1 MSCFCIVS
9 LFSVF
14 VVIVFTLLQIRVF
27 ISLYLVSLSFS
38 INSHWYRFAS
48 SSSLLV
54 GYIISL
60 TTFEVQ
66 YLFALIIDLIEFDYL
81 SSFCYIVVL
90 LSFLLH
96 DQISIWIV
104 TLFHVLDQSYPL
116 IKGVHCLSRR
126 VFSSISF
133 FMFYI
138 HYVGYYASHFF
149 TISNH
154 NEIFFNLFLLL
165 FSLSTNVV
173 SCHCKT

>member
-1 MSCFCIVS
+1 MYSFRFYIY
-9 LFSVF
+9 L
-14 VVIVFTLLQIRVF
+14 
-27 ISLYLVSLSFS
+27 ISLGFS
-38 INSHWYRFAS
+38 IYPHWYRIAS
-48 SSSLLV
+48 SSSMLV

-126 VFSSISF
+126 VFSSITF

-154 NEIFFNLFLLL
+154 NEIFS
-165 FSLSTNVV
+165 FSFFYSFRCRRMWCRVIARRKSEL
-173 SCHCKT
+173 KG